1 MKKLLILILLV
12 FQVTWGQMPPAVQQ
26 DLMSFEPGELIVK
39 LKDNVDAGVTYAE
52 NGKAMSSFNIGELLG
67 IEEKIESSSVMFHQ
81 KAIEASVLNSQK
93 MKAVYQSK
101 GMTNPKDPLTMKNV
115 FVLKTLNQQENILVL
130 IEEIKNNPNVEYA
143 EPNYIYSIDDFE
155 VGETI
160 YDETTD
166 NDNEQ
171 ESSETSDATIDV
183 DDPLYSSQTNIT
195 STNIDDVWEQYTT
208 GDGSQVI
215 AILDTGVDYTH
226 PDLEAN
232 IWINTEELNGV
243 DGYDD
248 DGNGYID
255 DIRGWDFIN
264 QDNAPLDDNMH
275 GTHVAG
281 IAGAVGNNGI
291 GIAGAA
297 WNVKLMPLKVFQ
309 SNGQGNSVTISES
322 VEYASTNGATIINMS
337 FASGFESITLR
348 LALENAYATSILVAA
363 AGNSGMQIGP
373 CPTCAAFF
381 PAAYSFVLGIEDW
394 PRPNNGGYTNFDQ
407 DGPIYT
413 AYQYLYNYEL
423 KAPGK
428 DIISTIPNGGY
439 ANLSGT
445 SMATPLVAGALA
457 LYAEL
462 KPEDSKELIMGNLI
476 NTGGDP
482 YADFLEII
490 EVEPEPRLALLG
502 ISKEDDINDQNN
514 NGNWEPGETI
524 ELLPLIKNYWGPT
537 DDVRVGIEFA
547 ALEDT
552 SKATIIQNEIQ
563 IGSISAYATLQ
574 DLEETLKIT
583 ISDGVVN
590 KTIIKFVVSVWSGP
604 DQEYMSNPIIYEIE
618 VTNAIIWT
626 EYITE
631 DMTITNEKE
640 WIFQNSMII
649 ANGASLTIEA
659 GAIIRMSSQ
668 AKIIVCPTCSIFSN
682 GTAEDPVT
690 ITGVSGPGL
699 TDAYT
704 YWGGVIIEYNNETY
718 GNLEADDGTI
728 IAKYGTNTEILNS
741 LDDVSNSIAFQ
752 RNKFYYTNFEYAMGV
767 GVSGIIYKGP
777 MFFQDCSFSYHLMPQ
792 FGYFM
797 SGSPKNSRFIDRSVI
812 QYNTFST
819 QSSWGQLGSGSGALQ
834 RNNNWIYNQG
844 SWGSWASSYPSYAP
858 FYIDEE
864 YLSEN
869 YNPPF
874 YSGHIGTNITNNI
887 TSPGSP
893 GTLPSTYLQM
903 YGNSSSITG
912 VYPFPNQLWFGTGS
926 TDVLST
932 MFYDYTNPRLDGQ
945 AIGLIDYS
953 TANLLPFER
962 NHGVVWKVLVNGK
975 DAQDEYALMDPL
987 GVGSHEFKVYF
998 NRAMDTSVN
1007 PQVSYGVIQPYNQTI
1022 MDDGSWSE
1030 DGKIYT
1036 VIHDINIGAA
1046 DGINRIRVQDA
1057 RDLDYFEIVPYDK
1070 RFNFLLQSAGS
1081 ASAGWYATA
1090 GLGNIALTW
1099 EAPSAEEIDD
1109 ALGYNMYRY
1118 QVDADGVESDPV
1130 KLNETLIVEDT
1141 DDSTT
1146 GVYYTDFDVVEG
1158 ETYFYKYNILRTS
1171 FETTDFSSV
1180 VSSTP
1185 LTSTLGDSNGDFT
1198 VDVLDL
1204 VHDVDYIL
1212 GNNPTPFIF
1221 LAGDVNADNAINVLD
1236 IVGTVDIILNPSDAT
1251 DTSIGSTDIQY
1262 YPSNSIGNAT
1272 FSWEGNDLF
1281 VEADHNI
1288 GGLQLAFSNDFEYTV
1303 SSELAT
1309 IEKLDYIQDDNKV
1322 VMLFSFNNTVISSG
1336 KTKLLT
1342 RLDESKE
1349 LNIDLAV
1356 VGTTSGSKLT
1366 AIFEDTNLEDI
1377 ESPLQSDSLEFLS
1390 MVPNPTSG
1398 MVNLN
1403 YYLPEQM
1410 DGVVAKVYDMLGRL
1424 VHIQAMESREGM
1436 SNTSMQLNK
1445 LQTGNYIVIISAE
1458 KNGGTKHIANK
1469 TLIIK

>member
-1 MKKLLILILLV
+1 MKNLFTLIVLV
-12 FQVTWGQMPPAVQQ
+12 SQVTWGQMPPAVQQ
-26 DLMSFEPGELIVK
+26 DLMNFEPGELIVK

-67 IEEKIESSSVMFHQ
+67 IEDKIESSSVMFHQ

-93 MKAVYQSK
+93 MKAVYLSK
-101 GMTNPKDPLTMKNV
+101 GMTNPKDPLTMKNI
-115 FVLKTLNQQENILVL
+115 FVLKTLNVQENILML

-166 NDNEQ
+166 NDSEQ

-208 GDGSQVI
+208 GDGSQIV
-215 AILDTGVDYTH
+215 AILDSGGDYTH

-232 IWINTEELNGV
+232 TWINTEELNGV
-243 DGYDD
+243 EGYDD

-264 QDNAPLDDNMH
+264 LDNAPLDDNMH

-281 IAGAVGNNGI
+281 IIGAVGNNGI

-297 WNVKLMPLKVFQ
+297 WNVKLMHIKVFQ
-309 SNGQGNSVTISES
+309 SSGQGNSTNIAAG
-322 VEYASTNGATIINMS
+322 VEYANSNGATIINMS
-337 FASGFESITLR
+337 FGSYAESSTLK
-348 LALENAYATSILVAA
+348 LALETAYNSSFLVGAS
-363 AGNSGMQIGP
+363 GNSKIPIGP
-373 CPTCAAFF
+373 CIGCAPHY
-381 PAAYSFVLGIEDW
+381 PAAYNYVLGVEDFVGTYD
-394 PRPNNGGYTNFDQ
+394 NYDQ
-407 DGPIYT
+407 DGPTFTNYAT
-413 AYQYLYNYEL
+413 LLNYEL
-423 KAPGK
+423 MAPGSS
-428 DIISTIPNGGY
+428 IMSTIPNGGY
-439 ANLSGT
+439 ATLTGT
-445 SMATPLVAGALA
+445 SMATPLVAGAMA
-457 LYAEL
+457 LYNQI
-462 KPEDSKELIMGNLI
+462 KPDDTKELIFGNLI
-476 NTGGDP
+476 NTSTP
-482 YADFLEII
+482 NVDFLAALDIEPNPILKII
-490 EVEPEPRLALLG
+490 STTER
-502 ISKEDDINDQNN
+502 DTINSQ
-514 NGNWEPGETI
+514 NGNGFWEPGETI
-524 ELLPLIKNYWGPT
+524 EILPLIKNYWGPT
-537 DDVRVGIEFA
+537 DDLRVGIEFA
-547 ALEDT
+547 EFEDQT
-552 SKATIIQNEIQ
+552 KATIIESEIQ
-563 IGSISAYATLQ
+563 IGSISAYASLQ
-574 DLEETLKIT
+574 NLQESLKIT
-583 ISDGVVN
+583 IANDVVN
-590 KTIIKFVVSVWSGP
+590 NVDISFRLRVWSGP
-604 DQEYMSNPIIYEIE
+604 DQEYISDPVEFIINVKNSILLYGYYEE
-618 VTNAIIWT
+618 DLTLT
-626 EYITE
+626 PDKEYLVSGNFAMAENT
-631 DMTITNEKE
+631 T
-640 WIFQNSMII
+640 
-649 ANGASLTIEA
+649 LTIEP
-659 GAIIRMSSQ
+659 GVELYISDGITISINGDINAIGTTDNRITFAAENVYWSGMNLYGQSFF
-668 AKIIVCPTCSIFSN
+668 KYCIIKN
-682 GTAEDPVT
+682 
-690 ITGVSGPGL
+690 VSGGLIFDNKHGSHLDLEKCIL
-699 TDAYT
+699 TDNSAQIKWLSYGPNEGT
-704 YWGGVIIEYNNETY
+704 THSVRNSNIVENISIVLTNNHSDYVYE
-718 GNLEADDGTI
+718 
-728 IAKYGTNTEILNS
+728 
-741 LDDVSNSIAFQ
+741 
-752 RNKFYYTNFEYAMGV
+752 YTNFINNFG
-767 GVSGIIYKGP
+767 GVSNVSGLATGP
-777 MFFQDCSFSYHLMPQ
+777 LEMW
-792 FGYFM
+792 
-797 SGSPKNSRFIDRSVI
+797 V
-812 QYNTFST
+812 
-819 QSSWGQLGSGSGALQ
+819 SSDLFK
-834 RNNNWIYNQG
+834 Y
-844 SWGSWASSYPSYAP
+844 
-858 FYIDEE
+858 
-864 YLSEN
+864 
-869 YNPPF
+869 
-874 YSGHIGTNITNNI
+874 NNI
-887 TSPGSP
+887 MNNMFNDIGVNPLSVNFRNGSNA
-893 GTLPSTYLQM
+893 TLSQ
-903 YGNSSSITG
+903 
-912 VYPFPNQLWFGTGS
+912 PNYFGTGDIETAAS
-926 TDVLST
+926 RVIDFFEDGSKGI
-932 MFYDYTNPRLDGQ
+932 YTVNYATSPSELTNG
-945 AIGLIDYS
+945 I
-953 TANLLPFER
+953 
-962 NHGVVWKVLVNGK
+962 VWKVLVNGL
-975 DAQDEYALMDPL
+975 DAQDEYALIDP
-987 GVGSHEFKVYF
+987 VGIGEHEFKVYF
-998 NRAMDTSVN
+998 NRAMDTSID
-1007 PQVSYGVIQPYNQTI
+1007 PQIFYGVVFPYTQNLI
-1022 MDDGSWSE
+1022 DEEGSWSE

-1036 VIHDINIGAA
+1036 VVHDIRLSAA
-1046 DGINRIRVQDA
+1046 DGINRVRVQGA
-1057 RDLDYFEIVPYDK
+1057 MDLDNFYIPVEDS

-1081 ASAGWYATA
+1081 ASVGWYATP
-1090 GLGNIALTW
+1090 GLGKIALTW
-1099 EAPSAEEIDD
+1099 EAPDAEEIDD

-1118 QVDADGVESDPV
+1118 QVDADGVESDPI

-1141 DDSTT
+1141 DESTT

-1309 IEKLDYIQDDNKV
+1309 IEKLDYIQEDNKV

-1349 LNIDLAV
+1349 LNIELAV

-1366 AIFEDTNLEDI
+1366 AIFEDTNLDDI

-1390 MVPNPTSG
+1390 MIPNPTSG
-1398 MVNLN
+1398 LVNLN

-1445 LQTGNYIVIISAE
+1445 LQTGNYIVLISAD